1 MSKNYKKLIENN
13 YRFDKKLSN
22 FYCDSC
28 DYWTQSE
35 PYIRQ
40 HITSH
45 SSDRQFICHIND
57 CQMSYKRSSHLL
69 RHQRIRHL
77 GQKPFECDICE
88 KRMNSSVT
96 LKEHISNIHLKTK
109 PYVCRI
115 NGCGKRFGYFSSFER
130 HQKSFYFLK
139 HRINYYNKLNN
150 YSLNAQ
156 KVDENRKQFEF
167 DLRNHKFSE
176 QILIEWQTIVPFYKT

>member
-1 MSKNYKKLIENN
+1 
-13 YRFDKKLSN
+13 
-22 FYCDSC
+22 
-28 DYWTQSE
+28 
-35 PYIRQ
+35 
-40 HITSH
+40 
-45 SSDRQFICHIND
+45 
-57 CQMSYKRSSHLL
+57 
-69 RHQRIRHL
+69 
-77 GQKPFECDICE
+77 
-88 KRMNSSVT
+88 MNSSVT